1 MIIDNNS
8 NIRPFWKRTFALR
21 MRYRYV
27 CILSFGI
34 KSTYSV
40 DITNVGEYSA
50 KKRPIEYFFNFIL

>member
-40 DITNVGEYSA
+40 DITNVGE
-50 KKRPIEYFFNFIL
+50 